1 MLYKKN
7 KPMIATLSKQITLEE
22 FWDWYP
28 DGYGRYE
35 LHDGAIFEMQ
45 PTGNHEQVISFLT
58 GEFFAEI
65 RRLQLAYMIP
75 KQALI
80 QPLDT
85 DKSAYNPDVT
95 VLDKSRLN
103 DETFWKKHSTITQG
117 KTLPLVVEVVSTN
130 WGYDYGHKL
139 IDYESLGIAEYWIV
153 DYLGLGGRRY
163 IGNPKQPTISIY
175 QLVDEEYQL
184 QQFRGDDILISSIFP
199 DLNLTAQQIFDVA
212 N

>member
-1 MLYKKN
+1 MVVAL
-7 KPMIATLSKQITLEE
+7 TKQITLEE

-28 DGYGRYE
+28 DDYGRYE
-35 LHDGAIFEMQ
+35 LHQGEIVEMQ
-45 PTGNHEQVISFLT
+45 PTGNHEQVISFITIKLAVQIERFQLT
-58 GEFFAEI
+58 
-65 RRLQLAYMIP
+65 YMIP

-85 DKSAYNPDVT
+85 DKSAYNPDVI
-95 VLDKSRLN
+95 VIDKSALN
-103 DETFWKKHSTITQG
+103 DEKFWQKRSTITNG
-117 KTLPLVVEVVSTN
+117 KSVPLVVEVVSAN

-139 IDYESLGIAEYWIV
+139 IDYERLGIAEYWII

-184 QQFRGDDILISSIFP
+184 QQFRGNDILISAIFP
-199 DLNLTAQQIFDVA
+199 ELNLTAQQIFDVA
-212 N
+212 T